1 MKSTPKLI
9 KHFLLILMLSLF
21 LLLGFNLIL
30 LATVGQKFASSGS
43 PWTSAEEVA
52 ASLTPSGSGFSLS
65 EAGADTL
72 LKSHC
77 RRQRGCSMEQ
87 RQSPRRNP
95 PALFRGGH
103 LSSDSRI
110 YPGLSDF
117 HL

>member
-21 LLLGFNLIL
+21 LLLFNLIL

-72 LKSHC
+72 LKV
-77 RRQRGCSMEQ
+77 RG
-87 RQSPRRNP
+87 
-95 PALFRGGH
+95 LGGPH
-103 LSSDSRI
+103 
-110 YPGLSDF
+110 
-117 HL
+117 